1 MKKLLA
7 NWKQNVSVASRS
19 LFDRSTTERTD
30 EKKCYFPSHKTLVR
44 LIFLLSQTGDIET
57 DLLLISVVPRW
68 PACSMWESQS
78 NRCSQEPESTWR
90 NKSAKLGGVL
100 WNKPISLY
108 EISYYETIP
117 SVIDSFF
124 LNFGCLAYFI
134 WLLFPRSLTLN
145 VPLINYCLAR
155 LPKLCHPRKIC
166 LNKAFSKTTYYYYY
180 CKMSPEYN
188 CLKWEHNNLL

>member
-7 NWKQNVSVASRS
+7 NWRQNVSVGSCS
-19 LFDRSTTERTD
+19 LFDRSTGITLTQRW
-30 EKKCYFPSHKTLVR
+30 KKKTV
-44 LIFLLSQTGDIET
+44 ICHPTKLLSDSAAIET
-57 DLLLISVVPRW
+57 DLLLVSVVPRW

-78 NRCSQEPESTWR
+78 NRCQEPESTWR

-108 EISYYETIP
+108 EISYYETTLNCW
-117 SVIDSFF
+117 F
-124 LNFGCLAYFI
+124 LLFKFCLLAYLI

-145 VPLINYCLAR
+145 VPQIDCLAR

-166 LNKAFSKTTYYYYY
+166 LKFKQRIF
-180 CKMSPEYN
+180 
-188 CLKWEHNNLL
+188 